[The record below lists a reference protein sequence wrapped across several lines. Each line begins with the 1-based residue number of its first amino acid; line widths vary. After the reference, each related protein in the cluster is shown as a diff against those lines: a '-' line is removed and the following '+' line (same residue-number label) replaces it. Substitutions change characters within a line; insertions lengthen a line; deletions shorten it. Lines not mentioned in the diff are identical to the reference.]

1 MPSVVLRTDSDIFTA
16 AHGYADPKSW
26 HETVAP
32 LRRGGT
38 VIQLTGTGIEPAW
51 AVLRREALLEVERQS
66 ELFTNGPACN
76 VAQARAVKNPE
87 YQPGPM
93 RTLVEMDGAEHQA
106 HRLVVNKW
114 FLPGSIR
121 RLDEA
126 ITARAEEAIK
136 IMDDLGGE
144 CDFARDVALH
154 YPLKVIMTLF
164 GVPDAD
170 LGLMLGLT
178 QALMEAQ
185 DPETAEAATTAMLG
199 FFEYF
204 QQLAASRRANPT
216 DDLASLIANAEING
230 EPVGDLGAFGG
241 CPVDC

>member
-32 LRRGGT
+32 LRRDGA
-38 VIQLTGTGIEPAW
+38 VIQLAGTGIEPAW

-93 RTLVEMDGAEHQA
+93 RNPCGDGWAQKHQA

-126 ITARAEEAIK
+126 ITARAEES
-136 IMDDLGGE
+136 D
-144 CDFARDVALH
+144 
-154 YPLKVIMTLF
+154 
-164 GVPDAD
+164 
-170 LGLMLGLT
+170 
-178 QALMEAQ
+178 Q
-185 DPETAEAATTAMLG
+185 DHG
-199 FFEYF
+199 
-204 QQLAASRRANPT
+204 QLWRRM
-216 DDLASLIANAEING
+216 
-230 EPVGDLGAFGG
+230 
-241 CPVDC
+241 